1 MRIQLKGYVMVF
13 YVLFCLQPIKQSSC
27 QFTLFIKFQFYSQYI
42 FSIEHFDYDLY
53 YSYNNVMRYELI
65 GIPLHF
71 YSCVKRL
78 QILMRQ
84 YIQYHVAQSY

>member
-1 MRIQLKGYVMVF
+1 MF
-13 YVLFCLQPIKQSSC
+13 YFVYSPSHNLQANLLF
-27 QFTLFIKFQFYSQYI
+27 FIKFHFYSQYVL
-42 FSIEHFDYDLY
+42 SIEHNAILLVTFKYEVY
-53 YSYNNVMRYELI
+53 YNCNNFIRYELI